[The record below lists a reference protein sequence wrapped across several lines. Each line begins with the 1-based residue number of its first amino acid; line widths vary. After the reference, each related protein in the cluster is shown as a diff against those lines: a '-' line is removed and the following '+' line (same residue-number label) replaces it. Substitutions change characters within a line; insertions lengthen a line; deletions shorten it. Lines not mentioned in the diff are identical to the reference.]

1 MDIRNGYRH
10 DSALRASFNALAEK
24 TFGLN
29 FESWYQNGF
38 WTENYDPHSVVIDGK
53 VVANVSVNRTDFLVD
68 GKRYRVLQL
77 GTVMTDPEY
86 RGRGLSRAIM
96 ESIEP
101 ELAAAD
107 GAYLFGNDNVV
118 EFYPRFGFVPGKE
131 AEYRKKVS
139 FRGESKVQ
147 QVRMDNPAAWD
158 RLRKAMEES
167 TFREGCRMVGNPEL
181 IFFYVSQF
189 MQDAACYIPHLD
201 AWAVA
206 ELEDGVLTV
215 HNIFGPGETTIDA
228 VAGAFGEVKEIR
240 LCFAPGDAAGWESA
254 DHHEEDCNFFV
265 RGPFFEDFADR
276 GLRIPSLSHA

>member
-1 MDIRNGYRH
+1 MEIVHGYRH

-38 WTENYDPHSVVIDGK
+38 WTENYDPHSVVMDGK
-53 VVANVSVNRTDFLVD
+53 VVANVSVNKTDFLVD

-86 RGRGLSRAIM
+86 RGRGLSRTIM
-96 ESIEP
+96 EHIEP
-101 ELAAAD
+101 MLTAAD

-118 EFYPRFGFVPGKE
+118 EFYPRFGFIPGKE
-131 AEYRKKVS
+131 TEYWKYVN
-139 FRGESKVQ
+139 FRGASKAR
-147 QVRMDNPAAWD
+147 QVIMDNPAAWD
-158 RLRKAMEES
+158 RLRKAMDKS
-167 TFREGCRMVGNPEL
+167 GFREACRMLGNPEL
-181 IFFYVSQF
+181 VFFYVSQF
-189 MQDAACYIPHLD
+189 MQDAAYYIPHLD

-206 ELEDGVLTV
+206 ELEDGVLTL
-215 HNIFGPGETTIDA
+215 HNIFGPRETTIDA
-228 VAGAFGEVKEIR
+228 VAEAFGQVREIR
-240 LCFAPGDAAGWESA
+240 LCFAPADADGWERA

-265 RGPFFEDFADR
+265 RGPFFECFADR

>member
-1 MDIRNGYRH
+1 MEIVHGYRH

-38 WTENYDPHSVVIDGK
+38 WNENYDPHSVVMDGK
-53 VVANVSVNRTDFLVD
+53 VVANVSVNRTDFLVE
-68 GKRYRVLQL
+68 GKRYRILQL

-86 RGRGLSRAIM
+86 QGRGLSRAIM
-96 ESIEP
+96 EAIEG
-101 ELAAAD
+101 ELTAAD

-118 EFYPRFGFVPGKE
+118 EFYPRFGFIPGKE
-131 AEYRKKVS
+131 TEYWKRVD
-139 FRGESKVQ
+139 FRGEPCVQ
-147 QVRMDNPAAWD
+147 QVIMDSPAAWD
-158 RLRKAMEES
+158 RLRKAMAES
-167 TFREGCRMVGNPEL
+167 KFSEGCRMVGNPEL

-189 MQDAACYIPHLD
+189 MQDAAYYIPHMD

-215 HNIFGPGETTIDA
+215 HNIFGPEETTIDA
-228 VAGAFGEVKEIR
+228 VAEAFGEVKEIR
-240 LCFAPGDAAGWESA
+240 LCFAPADAEGWESG
-254 DHHEEDCNFFV
+254 DLHEEDCNFFV